1 MKYEEKINYS
11 ELKNLWDGFLIKEKE
26 VWEKEQEFRFIT
38 FSENWGKI
46 PYLIPFEKVNIEIV
60 EVVFWMYSNMY
71 RQAVYKILDW
81 DKWKIKF
88 YEMKKDGGDEF
99 AITRKKWKNIKE

>member
-1 MKYEEKINYS
+1 
-11 ELKNLWDGFLIKEKE
+11 
-26 VWEKEQEFRFIT
+26 
-38 FSENWGKI
+38 
-46 PYLIPFEKVNIEIV
+46 
-60 EVVFWMYSNMY
+60 MYSNMY